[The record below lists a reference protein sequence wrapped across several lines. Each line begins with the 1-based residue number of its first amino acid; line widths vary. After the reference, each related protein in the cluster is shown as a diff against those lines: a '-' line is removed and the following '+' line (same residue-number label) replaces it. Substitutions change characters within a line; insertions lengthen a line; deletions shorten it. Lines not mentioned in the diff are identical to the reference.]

1 MDTHSKG
8 LTDVNLQVLDL
19 KRASYGFFSASPSN
33 KLAEERRHL
42 CNRRALS
49 LGRKVPNGLR
59 RQAGFVRATL
69 RSDPERRGWFA
80 AEDFCKPLTAPEHKP
95 ALPSALSL
103 RGRERG
109 GWACVVCRKV
119 LRKSFAEKSLL
130 ILTGFID

>member
-19 KRASYGFFSASPSN
+19 KRASYGFISASPSN
-33 KLAEERRHL
+33 KLGEKEGTSVIDALYRLAGR
-42 CNRRALS
+42 CPMGFGGKRALS
-49 LGRKVPNGLR
+49 GQRCG
-59 RQAGFVRATL
+59 AT
-69 RSDPERRGWFA
+69 RSDGAGLPPRIFG
-80 AEDFCKPLTAPEHKP
+80 KPLTAPEHKP
-95 ALPSALSL
+95 ALPSALTL

-109 GWACVVCRKV
+109 GWACVVCGKV